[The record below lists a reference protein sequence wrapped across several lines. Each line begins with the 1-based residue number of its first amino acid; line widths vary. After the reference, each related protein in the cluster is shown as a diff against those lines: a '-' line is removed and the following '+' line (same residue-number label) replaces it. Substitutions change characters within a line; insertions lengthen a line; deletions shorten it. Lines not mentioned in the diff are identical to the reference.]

1 MIRLSDCDIQ
11 LLVHAFIVYKEQ
23 CGQEALENGMLNIM
37 THNLLRLQ
45 DYMIMHETTERD
57 GLTWVL
63 TDKDDTN
70 KVTNSPNS

>member
-1 MIRLSDCDIQ
+1 
-11 LLVHAFIVYKEQ
+11 
-23 CGQEALENGMLNIM
+23 
-37 THNLLRLQ
+37 LQ